1 MSNCTPQSRGPVKFA
16 ENHKVEKIS
25 MTTLVE
31 DSQPKGAFTYDV
43 RFLGRHRI
51 KGQRF
56 ERFFE
61 QFLAKSFPKI
71 FQFFCN
77 ENKEF

>member
-16 ENHKVEKIS
+16 ENHKVETIDQIS

-43 RFLGRHRI
+43 RFLGR
-51 KGQRF
+51 
-56 ERFFE
+56 
-61 QFLAKSFPKI
+61 
-71 FQFFCN
+71 
-77 ENKEF
+77 